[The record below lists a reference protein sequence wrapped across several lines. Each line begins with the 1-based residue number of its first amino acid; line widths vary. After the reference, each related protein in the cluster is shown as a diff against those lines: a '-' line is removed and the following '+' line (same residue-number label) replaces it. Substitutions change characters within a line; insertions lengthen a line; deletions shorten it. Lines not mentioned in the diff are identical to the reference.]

1 MTSGGRS
8 RNNDFSSYFLKGAEC
23 DINIPKNET
32 VWERIFD
39 DRENLRFVVTS
50 NAIVRDWYYLYEVS
64 QSGTLA
70 KIGKAKTPSELKLR
84 FSVEERLRSKNSI
97 RR

>member
-1 MTSGGRS
+1 MEGVER
-8 RNNDFSSYFLKGAEC
+8 

-39 DRENLRFVVTS
+39 DHENLRFVVTS
-50 NAIVRDWYYLYEVS
+50 NSIVRDWYYLYEVS
-64 QSGTLA
+64 QSGALT
-70 KIGKAKTPSELKLR
+70 KIGKAKTPTELKSK
-84 FSVEERLRSKNSI
+84 FFVEERLRSKDSI

>member
-1 MTSGGRS
+1 MGGVER
-8 RNNDFSSYFLKGAEC
+8 

-39 DRENLRFVVTS
+39 DHENLRFVVTS
-50 NAIVRDWYYLYEVS
+50 NSIVRDWYYLYEVL
-64 QSGTLA
+64 QSGALT
-70 KIGKAKTPSELKLR
+70 KIGKAKTPPELKSR
-84 FSVEERLRSKNSI
+84 FSVEERLRSKDSI